1 MAEINATPGRLVWV
15 QINDENYKGYAT
27 EDVFIPEERETFTF
41 KPKKVKEKP
50 EATTAKPSVTIT
62 QVQTTEKLVE
72 PEALTPPSPPPPIT
86 DFYPPS
92 KPSSTYGVKSTTQ
105 APAPKQPAPQ
115 DKKKGLLTS
124 LFSLIFPSGPKTKK
138 KKEEKKTETTTE
150 KVEVFIPD
158 ETTTTTER
166 HYLPPPPSPTEP
178 ARPATTPRTTAA
190 PTTKPTTTTTTTVA
204 PAPVHVH
211 HIIQP
216 IHIPQRIPIPQPVHV
231 HQPVHQVHQ
240 VHQPVHVPAVPH
252 HHLPQSPIQ
261 LVGLQQF
268 SLPVC
273 TSSPVSTFQRCLPAA
288 AARLPLA
295 HQTSTIAQVPLNAGF
310 VRLPRNINQPAS
322 QPVVDYR
329 DGVEHEGD
337 YSDIVA
343 DLEYYY

>member
-62 QVQTTEKLVE
+62 EVQTTEKLIE
-72 PEALTPPSPPPPIT
+72 PEALTPPPPPPAIT
-86 DFYPPS
+86 EFYPPS

-138 KKEEKKTETTTE
+138 KKEKKEEKKTETTTE

-190 PTTKPTTTTTTTVA
+190 PTTTPTTTTVA

-231 HQPVHQVHQ
+231 HQPVHQ

-288 AARLPLA
+288 AAGLPLA

-310 VRLPRNINQPAS
+310 VRLPRNINQPTS
-322 QPVVDYR
+322 QPVVDFR
-329 DGVEHEGD
+329 DGVEDEED